1 METLTL
7 ISTTIPNIP
16 LFFSLYFI
24 IYVIAY
30 LIIFKNWSPKLRPE
44 ASSCAI
50 SLIHGTPAVFLASK
64 AIFVDP
70 NFNFDSPNTIFQN
83 LVLDYSISYF
93 FMDLFH
99 YLVFYPSDVLFILHH
114 LATLFVFLT
123 CRFVVFH
130 GGCALLVL
138 LILAEVTSFC
148 QNAWTLAS
156 ARRNDLEFAAK
167 LYDYLSPP
175 FYALYSVVRGCVG
188 PAFVFKMLMFYV
200 SGAAHNV
207 VPKWAWISWV
217 FVVFTAISVSILW
230 VVNRWIDYFRE
241 RNRKIQKKVR

>member
-93 FMDLFH
+93 LMDLFH

-156 ARRNDLEFAAK
+156 ARRNDSEFAAK
-167 LYDYLSPP
+167 
-175 FYALYSVVRGCVG
+175 F
-188 PAFVFKMLMFYV
+188 
-200 SGAAHNV
+200 GAAHNV

-241 RNRKIQKKVR
+241 RNRKIQKKMFVFDRAAIVTSAGCVGHLCKLSIVLRTSDILS